1 MDGLHVEREVSVLK
15 GRNFIGGMLRVIN
28 DSQIKS
34 IHETAL
40 QILEEIGIEV
50 FSQPVLEIFRQRGA
64 RVEND
69 SKACL
74 SREMVEWAISS
85 APHCVL
91 LAGQAEEND
100 LRLEKNRVFLG
111 TGGVGLQILETETN
125 HKRPAT
131 LRDLADIARLCD
143 YLENIHFF
151 LRPVEAPDLPPL
163 ELDLCKFYI
172 ALMNTRKHVMGGVYR
187 KESIKAVTQ
196 MASLIAGG
204 LERLRERPLVSFI
217 CQLISPLRYDTETA
231 EVLVETVR
239 TGLPVAVGSSPVA
252 GSTGPA
258 TLAGTMALAH
268 AEVLSGIV
276 LTQLIHSGAPVLY
289 GPIPRPVNWRSMK
302 GLKGGVESGL
312 MNAAMTQIANFI
324 GIPQYA
330 DAGGTEAKAP
340 DIQAGYEKAT
350 NILLVALA
358 GGNYIHHSA
367 GLLESDSVACL
378 EQYVLDN
385 DIIGMALRVLR
396 GLTVGKE
403 FLAFEIIERTG
414 PGGNF
419 LTDPHTLQNMRTG
432 EIFIPSTTSPSD
444 SNPVEKA
451 RIRVREILDHHQ
463 IEVDLRIDEAIRK
476 QFNLKVTREGDRIS
490 G

>member
-1 MDGLHVEREVSVLK
+1 MKNRD
-15 GRNFIGGMLRVIN
+15 FIGGLLRVIN
-28 DSQIKS
+28 DSQIKA

-40 QILEEIGIEV
+40 QILEEIGVEI
-50 FSQPVLEIFRQRGA
+50 FSRPVLEIFREKGA
-64 RVEND
+64 KTKND
-69 SKACL
+69 SRVYL
-74 SREMVEWAISS
+74 SREMVERAISS
-85 APHCVL
+85 APHSVL
-91 LAGQAEEND
+91 LAGQTEEND

-111 TGGVGLQILETETN
+111 TGGVGLQIFETQTN
-125 HKRPAT
+125 QKRPAT

-172 ALMNTRKHVMGGVYR
+172 ALRNTRKHVMGGVYR
-187 KESIKAVTQ
+187 KESIRAVAE

-204 LERLRERPLVSFI
+204 LERLRERPFISFI

-231 EVLVETVR
+231 EVLIETVR
-239 TGLPVAVGSSPVA
+239 NGLPIAVGSSPVA

-276 LTQLIHSGAPVLY
+276 LTELIHSGTPVLY

-312 MNAAMTQIANFI
+312 MNGAMTQIADFI

-340 DIQAGYEKAT
+340 DIQAGYEKAM

-385 DIIGMALRVLR
+385 DINGVAVRVLR
-396 GLTVGKE
+396 GLAVGE
-403 FLAFEIIERTG
+403 ESLAFEVIKRTG

-419 LTDPHTLQNMRTG
+419 LIDPHTLQNMRTG
-432 EIFIPSTTSPSD
+432 EIFIPSATSRND

-451 RIRVREILDHHQ
+451 RMRVKEVLDHHS
-463 IEVDLRIDEAIRK
+463 IEVDPRIDEAIRK
-476 QFNLKVTREGDRIS
+476 RFDLRVTKEGDRIS
-490 G
+490 